1 MTLVEKYES
10 LKRSGA
16 WMDRLNYIRSLPDR
30 TAIETYLK
38 QSGSDDDRQMLLSL
52 FLSSKNQVQLLE
64 RFQTDHLPVRQ
75 RIKAADAWLRLE
87 IKEQQVHQFVV
98 TTITDPNLPRR

>member
-1 MTLVEKYES
+1 MTLIEEYES

-16 WMDRLNYIRSLPDR
+16 WLDRLNYIRSLPDR
-30 TAIETYLK
+30 TAIETYLE

-52 FLSSKNQVQLLE
+52 FMSNKNQVQLLG

-75 RIKAADAWLRLE
+75 RIKAAEAWLRLE
-87 IKEQQVHQFVV
+87 INEQQVHQFVV
-98 TTITDPNLPRR
+98 TTSTDQNLPRR